1 MMLYLGIIIDE
12 VQLHIRQ
19 QAGTVVDRVH
29 SIGESSGY
37 NDIMYLGIIVDEV
50 QLHIRKQAGTVV
62 DLVHCIGESSGYR
75 PTLKKKKIQTL
86 KIFFLRPKT

>member
-1 MMLYLGIIIDE
+1 MLYLGIIIDE

-19 QAGTVVDRVH
+19 QAGTVVDLVH
-29 SIGESSGY
+29 S
-37 NDIMYLGIIVDEV
+37 
-50 QLHIRKQAGTVV
+50 
-62 DLVHCIGESSGYR
+62 IGESSGYR